1 MFTDKKTG
9 YGLICFSMMGFS
21 FVLAFIQE
29 QLAGHEVEMERAM
42 QDFFGLNCGVSSLQ
56 NGPEST
62 KTISSTKGH

>member
-1 MFTDKKTG
+1 
-9 YGLICFSMMGFS
+9 MMGFS